1 MFLRSTELHE
11 VVVFLAILDCF
22 LGGSISF
29 LDRSVWIVKYALEL
43 ANRYLLF
50 KLRVNLVVESSSL
63 RTYFQTSN
71 DVS

>member
-1 MFLRSTELHE
+1 MFLRFTEFHE
-11 VVVFLAILDCF
+11 VAVLLAILDCF
-22 LGGSISF
+22 LGGSIAF
-29 LDRSVWIVKYALEL
+29 LDRSAWIVEDALDL

>member
-11 VVVFLAILDCF
+11 VSILLAILDCF
-22 LGGSISF
+22 LGGSIAF
-29 LDRSVWIVKYALEL
+29 LDRSAWILKYALDL

-50 KLRVNLVVESSSL
+50 KLHVYLVVESSSL

>member
-22 LGGSISF
+22 LGGSIAF
-29 LDRSVWIVKYALEL
+29 LDRSAWILKYALEL

-63 RTYFQTSN
+63 RIYFQTSN

>member
-22 LGGSISF
+22 LGGSIAF
-29 LDRSVWIVKYALEL
+29 LDRSAWILKYALEL

-50 KLRVNLVVESSSL
+50 KLHVNVVVESSSL
-63 RTYFQTSN
+63 RIYFQTSN

>member
-11 VVVFLAILDCF
+11 VSILLAILDCF
-22 LGGSISF
+22 LGGSIAF
-29 LDRSVWIVKYALEL
+29 LDRSVWILKYALEL

>member
-1 MFLRSTELHE
+1 MFLWSTELHE
-11 VVVFLAILDCF
+11 VSILLAILDCF
-22 LGGSISF
+22 LGGSIAF
-29 LDRSVWIVKYALEL
+29 LDRSAWILKYALEL

-50 KLRVNLVVESSSL
+50 KLHVNVVVESSSL